1 MKIGIV
7 ITTFNRP
14 NYLRQTLE
22 SLNRADLLDANI
34 LIVDDASRD
43 IQAQRLIR
51 PYKTIRNIRNLS
63 IRHSLQIG
71 FDRLVSD
78 GCDLLINI
86 DSDVILRKDFL
97 SKLIELHK
105 QYPNQIVSGFNTLTK
120 SRTGNVRHPIVSS
133 HNGYVTKRSIGG
145 VNMVMSVNT
154 YLTIVKPALLESQRT
169 RDHWDKIA
177 CRISNEQGKLI
188 IVSSPSVIQHIGFD
202 SAMGHRDNPD
212 IAEDFEH
219 DFKRKLCVLQP
230 HGIGDVIFCQ
240 TLVRSFQNYDIT
252 WPVQSQFIEG
262 LKRAYPDIEW
272 IPDTQSPVPLTSRL
286 DSQHGEYRSLPIR
299 YSDQLMRVPYR
310 FVMKAKYDMYRIK
323 YQDWKRDAMWK
334 RDHAKENQ
342 LFDLLKLK
350 PKEYIL
356 KNLTFKSDQTA
367 KSQIDI
373 DGVEMREI
381 PGFSLFDWAKIFEN
395 AKEIHTVSTSILY
408 ILDMLDTCPVNVY
421 VRRPIERDH
430 SFYSYI
436 FTDKKFIYK

>member
-1 MKIGIV
+1 MKIGIL

-14 NYLRQTLE
+14 EYLLQTIE
-22 SLNRADLLDANI
+22 SLKRADLHNAEI
-34 LIVDDASRD
+34 LIVDDCSTNVQT
-43 IQAQRLIR
+43 IKQIR
-51 PYKTIRNIRNLS
+51 NYNHIRNIRNLS

-71 FDRLVSD
+71 FDRLVTM
-78 GCDLLINI
+78 GCDLLINL
-86 DSDVILRKDFL
+86 DADVIVRKDFL
-97 SKLIELHK
+97 SKLIELHNLF
-105 QYPNQIVSGFNTLTK
+105 PDRIVSGFNTLTK
-120 SRTGNVRHPIVSS
+120 SNNGKVRHPIIISC
-133 HNGYVTKRSIGG
+133 NGYVTKRSIGG
-145 VNMVMSVNT
+145 VNMAMSVNT
-154 YLTIVKPALLESQRT
+154 YANIVKPALLESQRT

-212 IAEDFEH
+212 IAEDFVT
-219 DFKRKLCVLQP
+219 DFKQKLCVLQH

-240 TLVRSFQNYDIT
+240 TLVRSLGNYDIT

-272 IPDTQSPVPLTSRL
+272 IPDTQSPVPLDIKR
-286 DSQHGEYRSLPIR
+286 DCWHGEYRVIPIR
-299 YSDQLMRVPYR
+299 WSDQILKVPYR
-310 FVMKAKYDMYRIK
+310 HVMKAKYDMYRMPF
-323 YQDWKRDAMWK
+323 QTWKRDAMWK
-334 RDHAKENQ
+334 RDYEKENQ
-342 LFDLLKLK
+342 LFKLLNLK

-356 KNLTFKSDQTA
+356 KNLTFLSNSSRKIDI
-367 KSQIDI
+367 QIDGI
-373 DGVEMREI
+373 EMKEI
-381 PGFSLFDWAKIFEN
+381 HGFSLFDWAKVFEN